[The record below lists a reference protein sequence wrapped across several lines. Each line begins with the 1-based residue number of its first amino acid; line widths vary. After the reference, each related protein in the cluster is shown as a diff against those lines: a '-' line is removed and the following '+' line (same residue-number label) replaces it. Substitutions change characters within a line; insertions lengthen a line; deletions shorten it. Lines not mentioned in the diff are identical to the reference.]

1 LKWAASASASS
12 ASRRPSNWRSAAGLS
27 AAMSDAWRKASR
39 LYLDSNALIYFV
51 ERADASQAKV
61 ADAIAWAVKAGAPI
75 VISEVGV
82 AECLYGA
89 YKSQSAALEA
99 LYLEIFDDIALF
111 EIAPLDGA
119 RLRAAAKLGAQ
130 KGLKLVDAA
139 HFLAAIETQCDVFIT
154 NDARFRS
161 SHGVEVVQVERL

>member
-1 LKWAASASASS
+1 
-12 ASRRPSNWRSAAGLS
+12 
-27 AAMSDAWRKASR
+27 MSDAYRHASR

-51 ERADASQAKV
+51 ERADASQAKIG
-61 ADAIAWAVKAGAPI
+61 DAIAWAVRAGAPI

-89 YKSQSAALEA
+89 YKLQSAALEA
-99 LYLEIFDDIALF
+99 RYVEIFDEITLF
-111 EIAPLDGA
+111 EIAPVDGE

-130 KGLKLVDAA
+130 KGLKLVDAL
-139 HFLAAIETQCDVFIT
+139 HFLAALENQCDVFIT

>member
-1 LKWAASASASS
+1 
-12 ASRRPSNWRSAAGLS
+12 
-27 AAMSDAWRKASR
+27 MSEGYRKASR

-51 ERADASQAKV
+51 ERADARQAKIGE
-61 ADAIAWAVKAGAPI
+61 ALAWAVTAGAPI

-89 YKSQSAALEA
+89 YKMRNAALEA
-99 LYLEIFDDIALF
+99 RYLEIFDDIALF

-130 KGLKLVDAA
+130 QGLKLVDAA
-139 HFLAAIETQCDVFIT
+139 HFLAAMEYQCEAFIT

-161 SHGVEVVQVERL
+161 SHGVEVFQVQHL

>member
-1 LKWAASASASS
+1 
-12 ASRRPSNWRSAAGLS
+12 
-27 AAMSDAWRKASR
+27 MSDAWRKASR

-99 LYLEIFDDIALF
+99 RYLEIFDDIALF